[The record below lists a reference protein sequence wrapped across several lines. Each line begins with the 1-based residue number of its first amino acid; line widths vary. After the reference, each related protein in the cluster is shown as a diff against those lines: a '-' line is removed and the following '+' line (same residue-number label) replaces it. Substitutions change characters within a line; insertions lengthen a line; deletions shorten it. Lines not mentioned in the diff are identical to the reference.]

1 MYKTDPEHYFAAS
14 AGEGLYEF
22 NNKNFI
28 NQYSL
33 HNSPLETA
41 NGYDT
46 FVRINGLKY
55 DNDNNLWM
63 TNSGKDKTEGVLNP
77 IKILKSDG
85 KWISLRYPEI
95 AGLNNL
101 ERTMFDKRGNFWVI
115 SSWIADYGVFCLDT
129 KGTLEDSSDDK
140 HKFIKNFT
148 NQDGTILSHNGIYCI
163 TEDKNGAIWIGTGQG
178 PIILNNPSS

>member
-1 MYKTDPEHYFAAS
+1 
-14 AGEGLYEF
+14 
-22 NNKNFI
+22 
-28 NQYSL
+28 
-33 HNSPLETA
+33 
-41 NGYDT
+41 
-46 FVRINGLKY
+46 
-55 DNDNNLWM
+55 M

-148 NQDGTILSHNGIYCI
+148 IKTVQYS
-163 TEDKNGAIWIGTGQG
+163 AIMAFIVLQKIKMELFG
-178 PIILNNPSS
+178 